1 MTLWL
6 YLGLYPSLSVMP
18 FMQVPFVPIAEL
30 SQCRRAP
37 ERRMMRRAND
47 EFGALA
53 PRKYDASSH
62 NVYPVGGFQR

>member
-1 MTLWL
+1 
-6 YLGLYPSLSVMP
+6 MP
-18 FMQVPFVPIAEL
+18 FMLVPFVPIAEL

>member
-18 FMQVPFVPIAEL
+18 FMPIAEL

>member
-1 MTLWL
+1 
-6 YLGLYPSLSVMP
+6 
-18 FMQVPFVPIAEL
+18 MQVPFVPIAEL